1 MLFLIAILLGI
12 GMRFYGLKWGLPY
25 HFHSDEHLVASFTEK
40 LRTAESITQLLHPD
54 RLFFLYS
61 PFLMYLL
68 IALVTVA
75 SFFHSFSHTDAGS
88 LTLYFLLGRCLVVCF
103 SSLTL
108 IMVYQLGKRLF
119 TKSIGM
125 LAAVFLAFTV
135 LHIRDSHFYLPDVPM
150 TFFVVLTVF
159 FAAGIMEGKG
169 IKSYI
174 LTGVFAGVG
183 IATKQT
189 ALMVFPVI
197 LAAHIIGT
205 FKNQQVPS
213 NSIKKVILS
222 YQFWGLLLA
231 PFLIAGITFLL
242 LDPFVL
248 INPQKFLEVSH
259 QTAMFV
265 KGIRQHNWTF
275 QFTGTKISYW
285 FTNLLYFGMG
295 PLLELVSLIGVLWAI
310 VNGVLRVAGHR
321 IKNICSADLLMLSFL
336 LPYLY
341 FIGGGYMKFIR
352 YSIPLLPFLCLLGAR
367 FMLDIYE
374 MTTHKNV
381 RIAVGALIT
390 VVIITSFLYALA
402 YLNIYRQEDVRIQ
415 ASKWIHQHIP
425 PESTILVDSSSATP
439 LLGSMFFQPQLYD
452 SYYSGFGLRS
462 LYKKDYFRIK
472 VLLLLTEIH
481 HSSRSRQWWERYLKG
496 RLQNVD
502 YIIMSDEYYEQYSHR
517 SSDYPTLNQFYQD
530 LFTGNLGFQQIK
542 TYKTHPSLFGYALN
556 DDRAELTFR
565 LFDHPKIMIF
575 KRNRP

>member
-1 MLFLIAILLGI
+1 
-12 GMRFYGLKWGLPY
+12 
-25 HFHSDEHLVASFTEK
+25 
-40 LRTAESITQLLHPD
+40 
-54 RLFFLYS
+54 
-61 PFLMYLL
+61 
-68 IALVTVA
+68 
-75 SFFHSFSHTDAGS
+75 
-88 LTLYFLLGRCLVVCF
+88 
-103 SSLTL
+103 
-108 IMVYQLGKRLF
+108 
-119 TKSIGM
+119 M

-135 LHIRDSHFYLPDVPM
+135 LHIRDSHFYLTDVPM

-159 FAAGIMEGKG
+159 FAAGIVEGKG

-197 LAAHIIGT
+197 LAAHIIGM
-205 FKNQQVPS
+205 FKNQQVPT

-222 YQFWGLLLA
+222 YQFWGLLLV

-248 INPQKFLEVSH
+248 INLHKFLDVSH

-265 KGIRQHNWTF
+265 KGIRQNNWTF

-321 IKNICSADLLMLSFL
+321 IKNRYSADLLMLSFL

-352 YSIPLLPFLCLLGAR
+352 YAIPLLPFLCLLGAR

-381 RIAVGALIT
+381 RIAVGALIAM
-390 VVIITSFLYALA
+390 VIITSFLYALA

-439 LLGSMFFQPQLYD
+439 LLGSMFFQPQLYN
-452 SYYSGFGLRS
+452 SYNSGFGLRS

-472 VLLLLTEIH
+472 ILLLILEIH
-481 HSSRSRQWWERYLKG
+481 HFSRSQEWWEKYLKG
-496 RLQNVD
+496 RLENVD
-502 YIIMSDEYYEQYSHR
+502 YIIMSDEYYEQFSHR
-517 SSDYPTLNQFYQD
+517 PNDYPTINQFYQD
-530 LFTGNLGFQQIK
+530 LFTGKLGFQQIR

-556 DDRAELTFR
+556 DDRAELSFR